1 MPRPAPDP
9 DAIAFARERHA
20 AGVTPERIAEEMGE
34 LGHPVSGR
42 QLRLWLA
49 LPDAP
54 IRAARAKAKAPAQ
67 RFQRP
72 APPEPP
78 AEPLPP
84 EDEPLLDFMRRHLRT
99 MKVDAE
105 QARVIN
111 PVLYQRLSRDMVI
124 LSNNIARAERDQ
136 PEDDGDSFTFARKEI
151 DQAIPAL
158 LEKMAGW
165 VARCEVAGGLVCSV
179 CSRKL
184 SVEIATGGVGSV
196 GSDPVPRV

>member
-1 MPRPAPDP
+1 MARPAPDA

-20 AGVTPERIAEEMGE
+20 AGVTPERIAEEMAE

-42 QLRLWLA
+42 QLRRWLA
-49 LPDAP
+49 LSEAP
-54 IRAARAKAKAPAQ
+54 AAPARAKAPAR

-99 MKVDAE
+99 MQVDAE
-105 QARVIN
+105 QARVVN

-136 PEDDGDSFTFARKEI
+136 PSEDGDSFTFTRREI
-151 DQAIPAL
+151 DQGVADL
-158 LEKMAGW
+158 REKMAGW
-165 VARCEVAGGLVCSV
+165 IERCDAAGGLVCAV
-179 CSRKL
+179 CSRKI
-184 SVEIATGGVGSV
+184 SVELSRPAQ
-196 GSDPVPRV
+196 P